1 LRYNCKKA
9 IYHIKSQKTN
19 ALTQSKNKSKPNNDK
34 PSKIEN
40 SKKMETIIKIEGLKK
55 KFGEFTAVDGIS
67 FNIRRNEIFGLLGP
81 NGAGKTTTISMIC
94 GLLPVTEGEI
104 TFANSN
110 AKDKKSMIGY
120 CPQENI
126 FYPKLTC
133 LEQLQF
139 IGQMYGIQSNTVS
152 QRAKELLNLLGL
164 SDKTKV
170 RAAKLSGGMKRR
182 LNICLALIHDP
193 EILILDEPEAGLDPQ
208 SRILV
213 RNFVKAFSQQK
224 TVILTTH
231 NMDEAER
238 LSDRVAII
246 DHGKLLLLDTPNML
260 KRTVGEGDILELI
273 FENPNQNALNKFS
286 DSIKFIGISHKI
298 NAETVFLK
306 HSNIIE
312 QLSEIKSIAEKSQLK
327 IAEIKL
333 RANTLEDV
341 FIHLTGRNL
350 RQ

>member
-1 LRYNCKKA
+1 
-9 IYHIKSQKTN
+9 
-19 ALTQSKNKSKPNNDK
+19 
-34 PSKIEN
+34 
-40 SKKMETIIKIEGLKK
+40 METLIKIKGLKK
-55 KFGEFTAVDGIS
+55 RYCEFTAVDGIS
-67 FNIRRNEIFGLLGP
+67 FNINSNEIFGLLGP

-94 GLLPVTEGEI
+94 GLLPITEGEI
-104 TFANSN
+104 IFTNCN
-110 AKDKKSMIGY
+110 GKDIKSAIGY

-133 LEQLQF
+133 YEQLLF
-139 IGQMYGIQSNTVS
+139 IGQMYGLPSITIRS
-152 QRAKELLNLLGL
+152 RAIELLDLLGL
-164 SDKTKV
+164 SDKTHV
-170 RAAKLSGGMKRR
+170 RASDLSGGMKRR

-213 RNFVKAFSQQK
+213 RDFIKSYSK
-224 TVILTTH
+224 HKSVILTTH

-246 DHGKLLLLDTPNML
+246 DHGKLLLLDTPQNL
-260 KRTVGEGDILELI
+260 KRTVGEGDILELVI
-273 FENPNQNALNKFS
+273 ESNNEISTTAFF
-286 DSIKFIGISHKI
+286 DSIQLLNMRIKI
-298 NAETVFLK
+298 NDDKVFIK

-312 QLSEIKSIAEKSQLK
+312 QLPAIKNNAEKNGLK
-327 IAEIKL
+327 IVEIKL
-333 RANTLEDV
+333 RENTLEDV

>member
-1 LRYNCKKA
+1 
-9 IYHIKSQKTN
+9 
-19 ALTQSKNKSKPNNDK
+19 
-34 PSKIEN
+34 
-40 SKKMETIIKIEGLKK
+40 METLIKIERLKK
-55 KFGEFTAVDGIS
+55 RFGEFTAVDGIS
-67 FNIRRNEIFGLLGP
+67 FDIYSNEIFGLLGP

-104 TFANSN
+104 TFTKSN
-110 AKDKKSMIGY
+110 GKDKKLMIGY

-133 LEQLQF
+133 LEQLLF
-139 IGQMYGIQSNTVS
+139 MGQMYGVPSKTVKLN
-152 QRAKELLNLLGL
+152 AIELLNLLGL
-164 SDKTKV
+164 ADKTHV
-170 RAAKLSGGMKRR
+170 RASNLSGGMKRR

-213 RNFVKAFSQQK
+213 RDFIKIYSKQK

-246 DHGKLLLLDTPNML
+246 DNGKLLLLDTPQNL
-260 KRTVGEGDILELI
+260 KRTVGEGDILELVI
-273 FENPNQNALNKFS
+273 DGNNESSSKAFS
-286 DSIKFIGISHKI
+286 DNIKLLNMKI
-298 NAETVFLK
+298 KNNEDTVFIK
-306 HSNIIE
+306 HSNIVE
-312 QLSEIKSIAEKSQLK
+312 KLPEIKNIAENNGLK
-327 IAEIKL
+327 IVEIKL
-333 RANTLEDV
+333 RENTLEDV